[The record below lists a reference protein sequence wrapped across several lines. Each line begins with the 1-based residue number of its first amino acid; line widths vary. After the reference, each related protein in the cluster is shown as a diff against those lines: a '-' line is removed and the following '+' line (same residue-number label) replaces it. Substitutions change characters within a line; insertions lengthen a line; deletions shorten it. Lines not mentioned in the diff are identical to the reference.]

1 MAGPA
6 SPSPVNPAAALQAGL
21 QLRAAAEQMNA
32 GRFAQA
38 HAILAPLV
46 QAQPRLPEARHL
58 LGRTLER
65 LGDFTAAAEQFRAAA
80 GLDRRNQAYATALGE
95 VLARTGDARGAE
107 KALRT
112 ALVVNRR
119 FVPAALALCEL
130 LSAAGRWA
138 EALTVTTPL
147 VASGDADEGLLSA
160 HAVALRGG
168 GRDEEALA
176 VYRRAATAFSRS
188 AVAEHNIAAVACDL
202 GRHAEAEAAARA
214 AFAKGGDAPETWLTL
229 GRALQGQGGFDAA
242 EGAFREALR
251 RRPTYADAHQ
261 ALAQLVW
268 MRTETVATASAV
280 LDVALAAHPSATP
293 LRLIR
298 SGLLDYAG
306 ESAAAYAALTEG
318 PAAQAALQSDPA
330 VQLAAA
336 RAALRLAPARARAH
350 AEAAHRAAPEN
361 DQASLALCEAHLA
374 LGEPEPAAALA
385 EALRRRRPLDQHV
398 LAYLATAWRLMGDA
412 RYAALYDYDAFVKP
426 WTIDTPPG
434 WPTLPAYLADLA
446 AALNGLHGLRAH
458 PIGQSL
464 RGGAQ
469 TSQNL
474 RASKDPAIAAFFQ
487 AIDAP
492 IRAHMAAMGQGKDPL
507 RSRNTGRYAM
517 EGVWSVRLRP
527 GVGRHVD
534 HVHQKGW
541 LSSACY
547 IALPPAIEAEGR
559 QGWIKFGEPGIPTAP
574 PLGPEHFVKPEPG
587 RLVLFPSY
595 MWHGTLP
602 FGGEAPRLSL
612 AFDLVPGGRDGRR

>member
-6 SPSPVNPAAALQAGL
+6 PSPSANPAAALQAGL
-21 QLRAAAEQMNA
+21 QLRAAAEHLNA
-32 GRFAQA
+32 GRFGQAQS
-38 HAILAPLV
+38 ILAPLV
-46 QAQPRLPEARHL
+46 QAQPRLPDARHL
-58 LGRTLER
+58 LGVALQK
-65 LGDFTAAAEQFRAAA
+65 LGDAAAAAEQFRAAA
-80 GLDRRNQAYATALGE
+80 GLDKRNPAYPTALGE
-95 VLARTGDARGAE
+95 ALARAGDAKGSERS
-107 KALRT
+107 LR
-112 ALVVNRR
+112 
-119 FVPAALALCEL
+119 AALALNRRFAPAALSLSEL
-130 LSAAGRWA
+130 LSAGGRWA
-138 EALTVTTPL
+138 EALAVTTPL
-147 VASGDADEGLLSA
+147 PSAADADEALLSA
-160 HAVALRGG
+160 HAVALRGL

-176 VYRRAATAFSRS
+176 LYRRAATAFPRS

-202 GRHAEAEAAARA
+202 GRHAEAEAAAQA

-229 GRALQGQGGFDAA
+229 GRALQGQGRFDAA
-242 EGAFREALR
+242 EQAFAEALR
-251 RRPTYADAHQ
+251 RRPLDPEAHQ

-268 MRTETVATASAV
+268 MRTEDLAAASAK
-280 LDVALAAHPSATP
+280 LEAALAASPGSTP

-298 SGLLDYAG
+298 ASLLDYAG
-306 ESAAAYAALTEG
+306 EAAAAYAALTEG
-318 PAAQAALQSDPA
+318 PAASRDDPM

-336 RAALRLAPARARAH
+336 RAALRLDPAAARRH
-350 AEAAHRAAPEN
+350 AEAAHRVLPDSDPAAM
-361 DQASLALCEAHLA
+361 ALCEAHLA

-412 RYAALYDYDAFVKP
+412 RYLTLYDYDAFVKP
-426 WTIDTPPG
+426 WTLDTPLG

-446 AALNGLHGLRAH
+446 SALNGLHGLHAH
-458 PIGQSL
+458 PVGQSL

-474 RASKDPAIAAFFQ
+474 RASTDPAIAAFFQ

-492 IRAHMAAMGQGKDPL
+492 IRAHIAALGWGKDPL

-527 GVGRHVD
+527 GDGRHVD
-534 HVHQKGW
+534 HVHQRGW

-559 QGWIKFGEPGIPTAP
+559 QGWIKFGEPGTPTAP
-574 PLGPEHFVKPEPG
+574 ALGPEHFVKPEPG

-595 MWHGTLP
+595 MWHGTVP
-602 FGGEAPRLSL
+602 FGGETPRLSV
-612 AFDLVPGGRDGRR
+612 AFDLVPGGKTERR

>member
-6 SPSPVNPAAALQAGL
+6 PPLAASPATALQANL
-21 QLRAAAEQMNA
+21 QLRAAAGQLNA
-32 GRFAQA
+32 GRFADA

-46 QAQPRLPEARHL
+46 QAQPRQPEARHL
-58 LGRTLER
+58 LGVALQK
-65 LGDFTAAAEQFRAAA
+65 LGDVPAAAEQFRTAAS
-80 GLDRRNQAYATALGE
+80 LDKRNPAYPAALGE
-95 VLARTGDARGAE
+95 ALLRVGDAKGAE
-107 KALRT
+107 RSLR
-112 ALVVNRR
+112 
-119 FVPAALALCEL
+119 AALALNRRFAAAALGLSEL
-130 LSAAGRWA
+130 LSGKGRWA
-138 EALTVTTPL
+138 EALAVTTPL
-147 VASGDADEGLLSA
+147 VATADADEALLSA
-160 HAVALRGG
+160 HAVALRGLS
-168 GRDEEALA
+168 RDEEALA
-176 VYRRAATAFSRS
+176 IYRRAATAFPRS

-202 GRHAEAEAAARA
+202 GRHGEADVAARA

-229 GRALQGQGGFDAA
+229 GRALQGQARFDAA

-251 RRPTYADAHQ
+251 RRSTYPEAHQ

-268 MRTETVATASAV
+268 MRTEDLAAASAA
-280 LDVALAAHPSATP
+280 LNAGLAADPGATP

-306 ESAAAYAALTEG
+306 EGEAAYAALTEG
-318 PAAQAALQSDPA
+318 AGAVPSDPM

-336 RAALRLAPARARAH
+336 RAALRLDPLRALAH
-350 AEAAHRAAPEN
+350 AEAAHRTMPDH
-361 DQASLALCEAHLA
+361 DQAALALCEAYLA
-374 LGEPEPAAALA
+374 LGEPGPAATLA

-398 LAYLATAWRLMGDA
+398 LAYLATAWRLMGDD
-412 RYAALYDYDAFVKP
+412 RYAALYDYDALVKP
-426 WTIDTPPG
+426 WTIETPPG
-434 WPTLPAYLADLA
+434 WPTLAAYLADLGT
-446 AALNGLHGLRAH
+446 ALNSLHGLRAH

-474 RASKDPAIAAFFQ
+474 RASDDPAIVAFFQ

-492 IRAHMAAMGQGKDPL
+492 IRAHMAALGAGKDPL

-527 GVGRHVD
+527 GAGRHVD
-534 HVHQKGW
+534 HVHQRGW

-547 IALPPAIEAEGR
+547 IALPPAIDEAGR
-559 QGWIKFGEPGIPTAP
+559 QGWIKFGEPGTPTAP

-595 MWHGTLP
+595 MWHGTVP
-602 FGGEAPRLSL
+602 FGGEAPRLSV
-612 AFDLVPGGRDGRR
+612 AFDLVPAGKGAG